1 MIAFVFS
8 HANLIVTFWRNSLR
22 VLISF
27 FPSLREN
34 YLNDTVVKDYCK
46 ARIISI
52 NYY

>member
-22 VLISF
+22 VFF